1 MEASSVGH
9 IDRFTAPS
17 LDGVWLCAAHWGK
30 PGSPLLLLL
39 HGGGANHH
47 WWDHIAPALADCF
60 HVVGLDFRGHGDSD
74 HPEER
79 HVGAFHEDLV
89 ALVDHLDAFEVA
101 IVGHS
106 LGAHVAL
113 HHAAEHA
120 GVRSVVAIE
129 PSRGAGLRNRRRAR
143 LALAARRT
151 YATRE
156 EAVSRYRFL
165 PDAPGAP
172 EALRIAIAEHSVGCE
187 PDGRFGFKFDP
198 GWFGLPP
205 REPPPFD
212 ALRCPVLILRGEESS
227 LLPRHGADA
236 LARELPDAR
245 VVDLPGC
252 GHNLHLERPDLVV
265 ASIRAHMGV

>member
-1 MEASSVGH
+1 VEPSSVGR

-17 LDGVWLCAAHWGK
+17 LDGVRLCAAHWGR
-30 PGSPLLLLL
+30 PGSPLLVLL

-47 WWDHIAPALADCF
+47 WWDHIAPSLADCF

-79 HVGAFHEDLV
+79 YVGAFHEDLV
-89 ALVDHLDAFEVA
+89 ALVEHLNASEIA

-113 HHAAEHA
+113 HHAAEHS

-156 EAVSRYRFL
+156 EAVARYRFL

-172 EALRIAIAEHSVGCE
+172 EALRIAIAEHSAGRE

-212 ALRCPVLILRGEESS
+212 ALRCPCLILRGEESS

-245 VVDLPGC
+245 VVDVPGC